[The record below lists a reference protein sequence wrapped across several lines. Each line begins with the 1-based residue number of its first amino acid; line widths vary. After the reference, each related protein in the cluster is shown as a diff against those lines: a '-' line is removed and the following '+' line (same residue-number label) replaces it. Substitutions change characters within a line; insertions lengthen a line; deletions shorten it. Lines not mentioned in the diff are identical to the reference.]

1 MKKQI
6 IITVAI
12 LLFAQQW
19 CFAEEL
25 KIGYIGLGRVFE
37 AYKKVADSN
46 KELDKSKNEVKA
58 MVTDMQKL
66 QDGFDTLS
74 NEAKEERKKEMLA
87 RQEDVRKRT
96 VDVRKEE
103 DRILREILKDIENAS
118 SELRKKKKMTYIID
132 DRLIID
138 GPKDLDVT
146 NEIVTLLNDRYG
158 KGK

>member
-1 MKKQI
+1 MKKLI
-6 IITVAI
+6 IITVVI
-12 LLFAQQW
+12 VLFAQQW
-19 CFAEEL
+19 CFAEEM

-37 AYKKVADSN
+37 VYKKVADSN
-46 KELDKSKNEVKA
+46 KDLDKSKNEVKN
-58 MVTDMQKL
+58 MVADMQKL

-74 NEAKEERKKEMLA
+74 NEAKEERKKEMMA

-96 VDVRKEE
+96 VEVRKEE

-118 SELRKKKKMTYIID
+118 SEIRKKKKLTYIID

-146 NEIVTLLNDRYG
+146 NEIVTLLNERYG